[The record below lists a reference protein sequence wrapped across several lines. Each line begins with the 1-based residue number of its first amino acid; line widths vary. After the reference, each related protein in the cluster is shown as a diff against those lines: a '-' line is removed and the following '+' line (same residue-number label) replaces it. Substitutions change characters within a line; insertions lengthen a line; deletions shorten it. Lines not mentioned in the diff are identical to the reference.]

1 MRPRIP
7 RAAAAEN
14 ISDQLRQLAARGLV
28 RLPREK
34 FDIEEI
40 LALPSTGIPL
50 DALRA
55 AVESER
61 EED

>member
-1 MRPRIP
+1 
-7 RAAAAEN
+7 
-14 ISDQLRQLAARGLV
+14 LRQLAARGLV